1 MTVLTVSQLNFY
13 IKSLMDN
20 DENLRSVYLKGE
32 ISNLTDHYR
41 TGHIYLSLKDE
52 KCTIRG
58 VMFAGNASRL
68 KFRPENGMKVL
79 VHGYVSVYNISGQY
93 QIYIDD
99 MQPEGIGALSLAFEQ
114 LKKKLSAQG
123 LFSDDHKKPLPAL
136 PGRIGVITS
145 PTGAAVQ
152 DILRI
157 LSRRYPIGEII
168 MCPVLVQGENAA
180 AELTEAVR
188 RFDRLGCADVII
200 IGRGGGSAEDLWAF
214 NDESLARAIY
224 DCRVPVVSGVG
235 HETDFT
241 ICDLV
246 ADVRASTPS
255 AAAELVSPGE
265 GELKAATDLMRDKLI
280 RAMCDRIASERSA
293 VDRLSDLMS
302 ANSPAA
308 QLTERQLYLDHIS
321 DQLVSSYRSYLAG
334 CRNSLV
340 SLASG
345 LDALSPIK
353 VIARGYS
360 IAVKNGKTVTS
371 VDQADKC
378 DELDII
384 LKDGSLR
391 CSVIER
397 KKTDGKI
404 QL

>member
-180 AELTEAVR
+180 ADTVR
-188 RFDRLGCADVII
+188 GAEPI
-200 IGRGGGSAEDLWAF
+200 SA
-214 NDESLARAIY
+214 
-224 DCRVPVVSGVG
+224 CR
-235 HETDFT
+235 
-241 ICDLV
+241 
-246 ADVRASTPS
+246 
-255 AAAELVSPGE
+255 
-265 GELKAATDLMRDKLI
+265 
-280 RAMCDRIASERSA
+280 
-293 VDRLSDLMS
+293 
-302 ANSPAA
+302 
-308 QLTERQLYLDHIS
+308 
-321 DQLVSSYRSYLAG
+321 
-334 CRNSLV
+334 
-340 SLASG
+340 
-345 LDALSPIK
+345 
-353 VIARGYS
+353 
-360 IAVKNGKTVTS
+360 
-371 VDQADKC
+371 
-378 DELDII
+378 
-384 LKDGSLR
+384 
-391 CSVIER
+391 
-397 KKTDGKI
+397 
-404 QL
+404 

>member
-334 CRNSLV
+334 SRNSLV

-345 LDALSPIK
+345 LDALSTIK